1 MKHNLFRSA
10 AVVAAV
16 VLGSIG
22 FEAQATWVYANGS
35 LTNEENGYV
44 LSTVQLTLT
53 DGDGNNVTGLRVHQ
67 IVTQGSGDIDFTG
80 FVTEKGLRVIST
92 TITWSSAP
100 ELRRF
105 IAPDA
110 LEVGPWA
117 AFKDAP
123 LLEEISFPKVVTL
136 AGAAFQGC
144 TNLKCAVELPA
155 VKTID
160 KWAFKGS
167 AITSFSAP
175 KLEKVN
181 ETLLGECSELTTVV
195 VGPLCATNFASGCY
209 ANCPKLAS
217 ITPAPIITSENCTSP
232 FNEKNTAYFS
242 ANPLLIKGDGV
253 KKIPNSYL
261 KNVPELKWIEVA
273 CNNIETVEAWAF
285 QGIAADAEIR
295 WEGLMPTTFSDVAFY
310 GDVKTALKRK
320 RLIVLGD
327 EKNIAS
333 WKASTYFK
341 ELTEDDK
348 TGTFSA
354 DYLEAKKFGRVVGTL
369 TYMWLIDGRQGL
381 CIRIQ

>member
-1 MKHNLFRSA
+1 MKHIWLKGALMGA
-10 AVVAAV
+10 AV
-16 VLGSIG
+16 LMGSIG
-22 FEAQATWVYANGS
+22 FEAQAGWVYANGN

-44 LSTVQLTLT
+44 LKTVQLSLT
-53 DGDGNNVTGLRVHQ
+53 DGDGNKVNGLRVYQ

-80 FVTEKGLRVIST
+80 FETETGLRVISS
-92 TITWSSAP
+92 TITLSSAP

-105 IAPDA
+105 IAPDV
-110 LEVGPWA
+110 LEVSPWA

-123 LLEEISFPKVVTL
+123 LLAEISLPKVVTL
-136 AGAAFQGC
+136 AGALFQGC

-175 KLEKVN
+175 KLTQVTEY
-181 ETLLGECSELTTVV
+181 LLQGNSELTTVV
-195 VGPLCATNFASGCY
+195 VGPLCATNFVSGCY
-209 ANCPKLAS
+209 SSCPKLAS

-232 FNEKNTAYFS
+232 FNANNTAYFS
-242 ANPLLIKGDGV
+242 ANALVIRGDGV

-261 KNVPELKWIEVA
+261 KNVPELKWIEVT
-273 CNNIETVEAWAF
+273 CNNIETVDAWAF

-310 GDVKTALKRK
+310 GDVKKALKRK

-333 WKASTYFK
+333 WKASTYFN

-369 TYMWLIDGRQGL
+369 TYMWVIDGRQGL